1 MQLKVTCD
9 TSASSVEFLDIVIHK
24 GTRWLTEGRFD
35 LYTYQKKL
43 NLYGYMPYRSAHPI
57 HRKRGFITGELLRY
71 VATNTDKDSFNQICR
86 GPWHFVR
93 WIPVAIIMVVPN
105 LVRLHHH

>member
-57 HRKRGFITGELLRY
+57 HRKSDLSRENY
-71 VATNTDKDSFNQICR
+71 YDSRNQYGR
-86 GPWHFVR
+86 R
-93 WIPVAIIMVVPN
+93 
-105 LVRLHHH
+105 